1 VPAVRVIGVLDL
13 LRGEAVHA
21 RAGPRETYA
30 PVSSAHS
37 SFAPGD
43 ALALAR
49 EYVGRFGLTE
59 LYVADLDAIMTASRQ
74 SAQAFQDG
82 LVASLAAFGAAL
94 WLDAGTSSVA
104 GALQALAL
112 GATFVVVGL
121 ETLPSFDA
129 LEAICVAV
137 GGHRVAFSL
146 DLRRG
151 VPVTVGALAGGQ
163 STRNEPANR
172 LAARAAAAGAGHICV
187 IDLARV
193 GLEEG
198 PDFGSIASVRE
209 AAPGLTLVGGGG
221 VRGLDDLRRLAEAG
235 CDGVLVGT
243 ALHQGRL
250 KPADITTA
258 TGFHR

>member
-1 VPAVRVIGVLDL
+1 VIGVLDL
-13 LRGEAVHA
+13 LQGRAVHA
-21 RAGPRETYA
+21 RAGARERYA
-30 PVSSAHS
+30 PVASADS

-43 ALALAR
+43 ALALAH
-49 EYVGRFGLTE
+49 EYVDRFGLTE
-59 LYVADLDAIMTASRQ
+59 FYVADLDAIMTASQQ
-74 SAQAFQDG
+74 SAQVCQDG
-82 LVASLAAFGAAL
+82 LVASLAGRAAAL

-104 GALQALAL
+104 GARQALAA
-112 GATFVVVGL
+112 GATSVVVGL

-129 LEAICVAV
+129 LEAICAAV

-151 VPVTVGALAGGQ
+151 VPVTMSALASGQ
-163 STRNEPANR
+163 SIPNESASG
-172 LAARAAAAGAGHICV
+172 LAARAAAAGVGHLCV

-198 PDFGSIASVRE
+198 LDFRLIASVRE
-209 AAPGLTLVGGGG
+209 SVPGLTLVGGGG

-250 KPADITTA
+250 KPADIVTA
-258 TGFHR
+258 MGFHR

>member
-1 VPAVRVIGVLDL
+1 VIGVLDL
-13 LRGEAVHA
+13 LQGQAVHA
-21 RAGPRETYA
+21 RAGARERYV
-30 PVSSAHS
+30 PVASADS

-43 ALALAR
+43 ALALAHQ
-49 EYVGRFGLTE
+49 YADRFGLTE

-74 SAQAFQDG
+74 SAQVFQDG
-82 LVASLAAFGAAL
+82 LVADLAGLDTTL

-104 GALQALAL
+104 GGRRALAL
-112 GATFVVVGL
+112 GATSVVVGL

-129 LEAICVAV
+129 VEAICAAI
-137 GGHRVAFSL
+137 GGERVAFSL

-151 VPVTVGALAGGQ
+151 VPVTMSALASEQ
-163 STRNEPANR
+163 SVPNEPASR

-193 GLEEG
+193 GLQEG

-209 AAPGLTLVGGGG
+209 AAPGLTLVAGGGI
-221 VRGLDDLRRLAEAG
+221 RGLEDLRRLAEAG
-235 CDGVLVGT
+235 CDGALVGT

-250 KPADITTA
+250 TAADIVTA
-258 TGFHR
+258 TGFHRRFQDR

>member
-1 VPAVRVIGVLDL
+1 VRVIGVLDL
-13 LRGEAVHA
+13 LQGQAVHA
-21 RAGPRETYA
+21 RAGARERYA
-30 PVSSAHS
+30 PVASADS

-43 ALALAR
+43 ALALAHQ
-49 EYVGRFGLTE
+49 YVDRFGLTE

-74 SAQAFQDG
+74 SAQVFQDG
-82 LVASLAAFGAAL
+82 LVAGLAGLGTAL
-94 WLDAGTSSVA
+94 WLDAGISSVA
-104 GALQALAL
+104 GARQALAL
-112 GATFVVVGL
+112 GATSVVVGL

-129 LEAICVAV
+129 VEAICAAV
-137 GGHRVAFSL
+137 GGQRVAFSL

-151 VPVTVGALAGGQ
+151 VPVTMSALASEQ
-163 STRNEPANR
+163 STTNEAPSR

-198 PDFGSIASVRE
+198 PDFGSIARVRE
-209 AAPGLTLVGGGG
+209 AAPGLPLVAGGGI
-221 VRGLDDLRRLAEAG
+221 RGLDDLRRLAEAG
-235 CDGVLVGT
+235 CDGALVGT

-250 KPADITTA
+250 TPADVVTA